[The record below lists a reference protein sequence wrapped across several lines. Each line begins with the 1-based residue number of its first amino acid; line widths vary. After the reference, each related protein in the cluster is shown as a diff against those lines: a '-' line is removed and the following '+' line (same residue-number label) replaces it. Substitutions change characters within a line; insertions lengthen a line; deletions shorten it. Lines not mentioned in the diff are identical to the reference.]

1 MSDTKNKWHAIA
13 LVVTILLVAANLR
26 VPFTSIA
33 PVLPLIQN
41 DFGLSASALGLLTS
55 LPLLAFAAFS
65 PLSASL
71 ARRFGIERMLFG
83 ALLII
88 SLGILLRSAGSA
100 CALYAGTVL
109 IGTGIALG
117 NVLLPGLIKRDFS
130 TKMAS
135 MTGAYSITMG
145 AAGAVGSAVIIPL
158 TQSWGWPIALSL
170 LVATPLLA
178 LVVWLPQLKKHQHV
192 NLSGPKQASTVA
204 VWRSSLAW
212 QVTLFMGLN
221 AMPFYVAVGWLPTI
235 LMDHGISPEQAG
247 AVHGT
252 LQLAT
257 AIPGLIL
264 AATLRRLKD
273 QRLAA
278 ATVSLLTASS
288 LIGLM
293 YAPGYALLWAAL
305 LGFGSGASMM
315 LGLTFIG
322 LRTKNA
328 GDTAALSGMA
338 QCVGYLMAAAGPLLL
353 GQLHDWSGGWTAP
366 LLITAAIAVAGAFTG
381 MLAGRNVQLDHSCC
395 KSATMSHNEP
405 ANMADTHR
413 SRLSNPI
420 KNVTV
425 ITE

>member
-13 LVVTILLVAANLR
+13 LVAGILLIAVNLR

-65 PLSASL
+65 PLSASV
-71 ARRFGIERMLFG
+71 ARRFGIERTLFG
-83 ALLII
+83 ALLVI
-88 SLGILLRSAGSA
+88 SAGILLRSAGSA
-100 CALYAGTVL
+100 WALYAGAVL

-158 TQSWGWPIALSL
+158 TQSWEWPIALSL
-170 LVATPLLA
+170 LVAAPLLA
-178 LVVWLPQLKKHQHV
+178 MVVWLPQLKKHEHV
-192 NLSGPKQASTVA
+192 NLSGPKQAPTVA
-204 VWRSSLAW
+204 VWRSPLAW
-212 QVTLFMGLN
+212 QGTLFMGLN

-247 AVHGT
+247 TVHGT
-252 LQLAT
+252 LQLTT

-273 QRLAA
+273 QKLAA

-288 LIGLM
+288 LIGLI
-293 YAPGYALLWAAL
+293 YAPDYAMLWAAV

-353 GQLHDWSGGWTAP
+353 GQLHDWTGGWTAP
-366 LLITAAIAVAGAFTG
+366 LLITAAISVAGAFTG
-381 MLAGRNVQLDHSCC
+381 MLAGRNVQLE
-395 KSATMSHNEP
+395 SAESSSRTSP
-405 ANMADTHR
+405 AIQSANA
-413 SRLSNPI
+413 L
-420 KNVTV
+420 TV
-425 ITE
+425 GDKKR

>member
-1 MSDTKNKWHAIA
+1 MLDTKNKWRAVA
-13 LVVTILLVAANLR
+13 LVVGILFIAANLR
-26 VPFTSIA
+26 VPFTGIA

-41 DFGLSASALGLLTS
+41 DFGLSNSAVGLLTS

-65 PLSASL
+65 PLSASV
-71 ARRFGIERMLFG
+71 AHKFGIERTLFG
-83 ALLII
+83 ALVVI

-100 CALYAGTVL
+100 WALYAGTIL

-130 TKMAS
+130 KNMAS
-135 MTGAYSITMG
+135 MTGAYAITMG
-145 AAGAVGSAVIIPL
+145 ASGAVGSAVIIPL
-158 TQSWGWPIALSL
+158 TQAWGWPIALSL
-170 LVATPLLA
+170 LVAVPLFA
-178 LVVWLPQLKKHQHV
+178 LVLWLPQLKKHDPV
-192 NLSGPKQASTVA
+192 NLSGPKKSATVA
-204 VWRSSLAW
+204 VWKSPLAW

-235 LMDHGISPEQAG
+235 LIDHGISATQAG
-247 AVHGT
+247 SVHGT

-273 QRLAA
+273 QKLAA
-278 ATVSLLTASS
+278 VTTSLLVAIS
-288 LIGLM
+288 LIGLI
-293 YAPGYALLWAAL
+293 YAPNLAMLWAAL

-353 GQLHDWSGGWTAP
+353 GQLHDWTGGWTAP
-366 LLITAAIAVAGAFTG
+366 LLTTAAIAIAGAFTG
-381 MLAGRNVQLDHSCC
+381 MMAGRNVQL
-395 KSATMSHNEP
+395 EP
-405 ANMADTHR
+405 G
-413 SRLSNPI
+413 SSSN
-420 KNVTV
+420 
-425 ITE
+425 

>member
-1 MSDTKNKWHAIA
+1 MSETKNKWHAIA
-13 LVVTILLVAANLR
+13 LVAGILLIAVNLR
-26 VPFTSIA
+26 GPFTSIA

-41 DFGLSASALGLLTS
+41 DSGLSASALGLLTS

-65 PLSASL
+65 PLSASV
-71 ARRFGIERMLFG
+71 ARTFGIERTLFG
-83 ALLII
+83 ALVII

-100 CALYAGTVL
+100 WALYAGTVL

-170 LVATPLLA
+170 LVAAPLLA
-178 LVVWLPQLKKHQHV
+178 LVVWLPQLKKHEHV
-192 NLSGPKQASTVA
+192 NLSGPKQVATVA
-204 VWRSSLAW
+204 VWRSPLAW

-252 LQLAT
+252 LQLTT

-288 LIGLM
+288 LIGLI
-293 YAPGYALLWAAL
+293 YAPSYAMMWAAF

-353 GQLHDWSGGWTAP
+353 GQLHDWTGGWTAP
-366 LLITAAIAVAGAFTG
+366 LLITAAISIAGACTG
-381 MLAGRNVQLDHSCC
+381 MLAGRNVQL
-395 KSATMSHNEP
+395 EP
-405 ANMADTHR
+405 AH
-413 SRLSNPI
+413 S
-420 KNVTV
+420 KNTIVQAH
-425 ITE
+425 